1 MSLPKNL
8 PASVKARLLNLAQS
22 RNETFNDL
30 VVRYCIERLLYRLGQ
45 SKHADRFLLKGAM
58 LFVLWDGRVPRPTK
72 DVDFLGFGRMEV
84 EAVAGAIREIVASP
98 VTPDGLEFDAETV
111 IAEEIREGQ
120 AYGGIRAHL
129 VAYLGKAR
137 IPLQIDVG
145 SGDAV
150 TPGPE
155 EADFPTLLDFPAPRV
170 LAYPV
175 YTVVAEKF
183 EAMVKL
189 GITNTRMKDFYD
201 LWFLSRRFPFEG
213 ATLQKAIHATLMRR
227 QTVLSRGFP
236 YPLTDAFARDEAKQ
250 IQWAGFLRR
259 NGLAGS
265 SLTFAEIVVLL
276 RQFIGPALSAGKI
289 MRHWHPGTGWHE

>member
-1 MSLPKNL
+1 MTLPTDL

-72 DVDFLGFGRMEV
+72 DVDFLSFGPMEV
-84 EAVAGAIREIVASP
+84 EAIAGSFREVIRTPA
-98 VTPDGLEFDAETV
+98 TPDGLEFVPETV
-111 IAEEIREGQ
+111 TAEVIREGQ
-120 AYGGIRAHL
+120 AYGGIRVHL
-129 VAYLGKAR
+129 TAYLGKAR

-170 LAYPV
+170 LAYPT

-183 EAMVKL
+183 EAIVSL
-189 GITNTRMKDFYD
+189 GTRNTRMKDFHD
-201 LWFLSRRFPFEG
+201 LWFLSRRFDFDGDTLHRAIAATFARRNTALNGELLPFTAAYVGDAE
-213 ATLQKAIHATLMRR
+213 R
-227 QTVLSRGFP
+227 QTQWRGF
-236 YPLTDAFARDEAKQ
+236 LA
-250 IQWAGFLRR
+250 R
-259 NGLAGS
+259 NGLEGPPRE
-265 SLTFAEIVVLL
+265 FRLL
-276 RQFIGPALSAGKI
+276 MVELRNFITPALAPNTRKWSPKI
-289 MRHWHPGTGWHE
+289 GWL

>member
-30 VVRYCIERLLYRLGQ
+30 VIRYCIERLLYRRGQ

-84 EAVAGAIREIVASP
+84 EAIADSFREIVRTPAE
-98 VTPDGLEFDAETV
+98 PDGLEFALEAVT
-111 IAEEIREGQ
+111 AEEIREGQ
-120 AYGGIRAHL
+120 AYGGIRVHL
-129 VAYLGKAR
+129 VVYLGKAC

-155 EADFPTLLDFPAPRV
+155 ETDFPLRC
-170 LAYPV
+170 
-175 YTVVAEKF
+175 
-183 EAMVKL
+183 
-189 GITNTRMKDFYD
+189 N
-201 LWFLSRRFPFEG
+201 PF
-213 ATLQKAIHATLMRR
+213 
-227 QTVLSRGFP
+227 
-236 YPLTDAFARDEAKQ
+236 
-250 IQWAGFLRR
+250 
-259 NGLAGS
+259 
-265 SLTFAEIVVLL
+265 
-276 RQFIGPALSAGKI
+276 
-289 MRHWHPGTGWHE
+289 

>member
-1 MSLPKNL
+1 MTLPTDL

-72 DVDFLGFGRMEV
+72 DVDFLGFGPMEV
-84 EAVAGAIREIVASP
+84 EAIAGSFREVIRTPA
-98 VTPDGLEFDAETV
+98 TPDGLEFVPETV
-111 IAEEIREGQ
+111 TAEVIREGQ
-120 AYGGIRAHL
+120 AYGGIRVHL
-129 VAYLGKAR
+129 TAYLGKAR

-170 LAYPV
+170 LAYPT

-183 EAMVKL
+183 EAIVSL
-189 GITNTRMKDFYD
+189 GTRNTRMKDFHD
-201 LWFLSRRFPFEG
+201 LWFLSRRFDFDGDTLHRAIAATFARRNTALNGELLPFTAAYVGDAE
-213 ATLQKAIHATLMRR
+213 R
-227 QTVLSRGFP
+227 QTQWRGF
-236 YPLTDAFARDEAKQ
+236 LA
-250 IQWAGFLRR
+250 R
-259 NGLAGS
+259 NGLEGPPRE
-265 SLTFAEIVVLL
+265 FRLL
-276 RQFIGPALSAGKI
+276 MVELRNFITPALAPNTRKWSPKI
-289 MRHWHPGTGWHE
+289 GWL